1 MVCCCSE
8 KKKYA
13 HKILVEESMNII
25 MEKLDILNIFRNLC
39 SIESNYNNFNNNRNI
54 IKFFCSRLINFIIFS
69 MNN

>member
-1 MVCCCSE
+1 MFRE
-8 KKKYA
+8 KKYA

-54 IKFFCSRLINFIIFS
+54 IKLSDNCKKFFIETL
-69 MNN
+69 

>member
-1 MVCCCSE
+1 MVCCCLEE
-8 KKKYA
+8 KKYS

-54 IKFFCSRLINFIIFS
+54 IKLSDNCKKFFIETL
-69 MNN
+69 